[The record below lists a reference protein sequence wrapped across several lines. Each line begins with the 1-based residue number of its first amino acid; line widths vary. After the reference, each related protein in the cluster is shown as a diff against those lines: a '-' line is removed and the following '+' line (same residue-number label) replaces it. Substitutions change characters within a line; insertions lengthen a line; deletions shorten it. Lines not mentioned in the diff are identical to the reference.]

1 MLTWQGELAI
11 KNVELAAAS
20 QEAEKLLKDISES
33 TAVAE
38 KEKAKVAVILDQVSK
53 TASVR
58 SLADIYE
65 MKFTTLC
72 STRCFQRI
80 LSHFPATV
88 HYLVD
93 QDGIHGNPCIGANNI
108 TGQLFCNQSISA
120 YCPTKLFGH
129 KHWPLLQLA

>member
-33 TAVAE
+33 TALAE

-58 SLADIYE
+58 PR
-65 MKFTTLC
+65 K
-72 STRCFQRI
+72 I
-80 LSHFPATV
+80 LV
-88 HYLVD
+88 
-93 QDGIHGNPCIGANNI
+93 II
-108 TGQLFCNQSISA
+108 TCLSKPNSA
-120 YCPTKLFGH
+120 V
-129 KHWPLLQLA
+129 